1 MVALVAVVQLD
12 LMLVGMVA
20 EVVMTLA
27 QLLELAD
34 FQAAQPMVR
43 TLVLTDV
50 VVVVVQVR
58 QVLLAYQLVAAKA
71 EMDYIFPYLE
81 KVLAMV
87 EAVAAVITLKI
98 ID

>member
-34 FQAAQPMVR
+34 FQAVQPMVR

-81 KVLAMV
+81 KVLAM
-87 EAVAAVITLKI
+87 AVVAVAVITLKF